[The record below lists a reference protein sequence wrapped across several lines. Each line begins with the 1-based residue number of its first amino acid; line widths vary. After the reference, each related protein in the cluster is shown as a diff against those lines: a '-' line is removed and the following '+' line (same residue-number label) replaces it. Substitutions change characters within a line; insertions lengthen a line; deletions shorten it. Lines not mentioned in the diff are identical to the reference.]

1 MDFSAT
7 SAWERSGSAL
17 NTYQNGAY
25 WHTAS
30 GWLIE
35 QLWKEDRKLALD
47 VFSEMIAHLRD
58 QVGVVLRVGFEPEE
72 PVALAEAVAFFQ
84 QASNS

>member
-1 MDFSAT
+1 
-7 SAWERSGSAL
+7 L

-35 QLWKEDRKLALD
+35 QLWKEDRKLALQI
-47 VFSEMIAHLRD
+47 FGEMITHLRTQD
-58 QVGVVLRVGFEPEE
+58 FRKGPGHGAPWEAYWRDGQARRNAVYLTS
-72 PVALAEAVAFFQ
+72 VALPYAILKRL
-84 QASNS
+84 